1 MYFHMNF
8 KPYRQCGIRFFCFV
22 LQNRELNLELR
33 FPFCFFK
40 LISMG
45 KTLWGE
51 KILKH
56 IIYLCSNGFSS
67 MLFMNFRIVFNN
79 YCLFWHSSVY
89 NCEYFAQ
96 NKNFLS
102 HPQTKSPCFN
112 SPWNYLEL
120 FLEFHKNLDKIPLE
134 VLELLWNYWNS
145 IGITAR
151 WEISIISPSDVF
163 WGEGTISSEGA
174 WK

>member
-1 MYFHMNF
+1 LIYN
-8 KPYRQCGIRFFCFV
+8 
-22 LQNRELNLELR
+22 LQVQFSKVIFWCRLQSSFSILLKLESSNRELNLELR

-56 IIYLCSNGFSS
+56 KIYLCSNGFNS
-67 MLFMNFRIVFNN
+67 MLFMKFRIVFI
-79 YCLFWHSSVY
+79 FWHSSVY

-112 SPWNYLEL
+112 SPWKL
-120 FLEFHKNLDKIPLE
+120 FDVSSVPFRFWLSIR
-134 VLELLWNYWNS
+134 VL
-145 IGITAR
+145 
-151 WEISIISPSDVF
+151 
-163 WGEGTISSEGA
+163 
-174 WK
+174 